1 MAASVGLQAAMIIVA
16 IRETFVL
23 MLGCL
28 LSFIGS
34 LILGNANR
42 DYAAL
47 ASAILLPIVFC
58 LIRASLVKRPDSTL
72 SGIRHVGYQL
82 CLGLAL
88 VLLLLFEMSLGLF
101 LGAAD
106 IPTVMWMIVAAFG
119 MGYVLFFT
127 VAFRVGSTTDLTYN
141 WPFDCDIHRGDSNA
155 RSNRYADEQNDARE
169 TSAQSV
175 LNPSFF
181 PRSP

>member
-1 MAASVGLQAAMIIVA
+1 MIIVA

-34 LILGNANR
+34 LMLGNANR
-42 DYAAL
+42 DFTAL
-47 ASAILLPIVFC
+47 ASAILLPILFC
-58 LIRASLVKRPDSTL
+58 LIRAALVKRPGSTL

-82 CLGLAL
+82 CLGFAL
-88 VLLLLFEMSLGLF
+88 VLLLLFEMSVGLF

-106 IPTVMWMIVAAFG
+106 IPTVMWIIVAAFG
-119 MGYVLFFT
+119 MGYVFFFT
-127 VAFRVGSTTDLTYN
+127 VASRVGSTTDLSYN
-141 WPFDCDIHRGDSNA
+141 WSFACDVDRGDSNA
-155 RSNRYADEQNDARE
+155 LSNRYADEQNDARE
-169 TSAQSV
+169 TSAQPF
-175 LNPSFF
+175 LNSYFT

>member
-1 MAASVGLQAAMIIVA
+1 MIIVA

-34 LILGNANR
+34 LILGNASR
-42 DYAAL
+42 DFAAL

-101 LGAAD
+101 LGSAD
-106 IPTVMWMIVAAFG
+106 IPAVMWMIVAAFG
-119 MGYVLFFT
+119 IGYVLFFT
-127 VAFRVGSTTDLTYN
+127 VAFRVGSTTNQSYDC
-141 WPFDCDIHRGDSNA
+141 PFGCGVDRSDSNA
-155 RSNRYADEQNDARE
+155 RSHRYADEQNDARE

-175 LNPSFF
+175 LNPNFS